1 MSNYPGT
8 TLPTTGEP
16 TWRPP
21 TITPATSQ
29 VRLFNAKYD
38 MARAETLQQLANI
51 KDHAKTLGL
60 TGADFDR
67 LRIEYT
73 AQKQRLQEAAR
84 RTPTVA
90 LPPQHNVMAAPT
102 YIPTA
107 TAPVRPGAEAAQRIP
122 SRGARC

>member
-1 MSNYPGT
+1 MSNYPGP
-8 TLPTTGEP
+8 TLPTTGAS
-16 TWRPP
+16 TTRPP

-38 MARAETLQQLANI
+38 MARAETLQQLAKI

-60 TGADFDR
+60 TGADVDR
-67 LRIEYT
+67 LRVEYA
-73 AQKQRLQEAAR
+73 AQKQRLQDAAR

-102 YIPTA
+102 YVPTA
-107 TAPVRPGAEAAQRIP
+107 TVPLRPGAQAAQQVP